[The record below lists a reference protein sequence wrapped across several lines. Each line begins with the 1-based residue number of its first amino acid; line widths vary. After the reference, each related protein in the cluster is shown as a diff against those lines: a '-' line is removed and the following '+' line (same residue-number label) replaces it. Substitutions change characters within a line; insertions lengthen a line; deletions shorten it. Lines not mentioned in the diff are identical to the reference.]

1 MEVEIII
8 CDEDEFNLKGLA
20 KPEAKCQPRRDLG

>member
-20 KPEAKCQPRRDLG
+20 KPEAKCQPVVI